1 MSLTIN
7 NVFGLLGHTIGS
19 HPILFIVLSLSLF
32 TVSLLGPLLRLDIRV
47 DIKSGFNRDNT
58 ASVEE
63 INAHKQFFNNTGDPW
78 YMALFATTN
87 GSILETRR
95 TDELTTFYKYITQ
108 TMPVNVNKSTVHYQN
123 DLCEPFCNFNS
134 QLWNL
139 LNYQSFF
146 KIIYPLSIAGPYKVN
161 IGRYLFNRTINEQGI
176 VIGVG
181 TVAIYFTTFITDSI
195 KQKQL
200 DVFEEQVLR
209 EVYNHNANPNSTITL
224 ILHGA
229 HTVSGEIR
237 RGIQL
242 VLPYYFT
249 GAVLLIAFVVISLV
263 LASLCHSFPMRHLQL
278 ILPFAAI
285 ISPILAA
292 ISAIGLILLAG
303 YHINMLIL
311 ISPFLTLATGIGVDD
326 AFLLTNTWLK
336 STAMPHALTTAERLQ
351 LVLEKVGIG
360 ITVTSLTNSLGF
372 ALGCIAPAPEM
383 QIFCATVSLSMFL
396 DLLFQ
401 LFFYS
406 PLQVILSH
414 DEPKIVYKQI
424 KRDQPTL
431 FERMK
436 QNVTSLCKYYSEFI
450 ASVWATFITIALLIA
465 YYYFAITGMQ
475 AMDANVDGKML
486 LPPDSQSVDGI
497 RIMDEIIWPD
507 YLSINYIMR
516 NPPNFSNPTEFRN
529 FTLMVKEMEKSKNSL
544 GSAATMHWV
553 KDYLR
558 YLANPHATKLDV
570 FFGISGVEANGTAYM
585 ENGLDMSQF
594 DFFIN
599 TEPYTAWKL
608 GTRYMRDTQN
618 RIVITS
624 MLLIMGYN
632 GTSSLS
638 DKAKLL
644 RSCREIC
651 TRYAQYDM
659 IPFDTDAELVD
670 VILAVPSTT
679 INTVFF
685 TFGAIGVVCFIF
697 SFNIGASILAIL
709 SVVSIST
716 GVIGF
721 LQYWNCFLDPIL
733 MVAILITAGLSI
745 DYTVHIIFHYVINDY
760 TDNVQRINTSLEACA
775 LSMLQ
780 AGISTF
786 LIMFPVLFAP
796 IGIYAVISKAIILTV
811 IFGLLHGLFIVP
823 VLLTALPNCFAKCL
837 PNCCIKH

>member
-1 MSLTIN
+1 
-7 NVFGLLGHTIGS
+7 
-19 HPILFIVLSLSLF
+19 
-32 TVSLLGPLLRLDIRV
+32 
-47 DIKSGFNRDNT
+47 
-58 ASVEE
+58 
-63 INAHKQFFNNTGDPW
+63 
-78 YMALFATTN
+78 MALFATANN
-87 GSILETRR
+87 GSLLETRKI
-95 TDELTTFYKYITQ
+95 DELTTFYKYITQ
-108 TMPVNVNKSTVHYQN
+108 IMPVNVNKSTVHYRN

-146 KIIYPLSIAGPYKVN
+146 KIIYPLSSAGPYKVN
-161 IGRYLFNRTINEQGI
+161 IGRHLFNRTNDERGN

-181 TVAIYFTTFITDSI
+181 TVAIYFTTFITDNI

-200 DVFEEQVLR
+200 DVFEEQVFS
-209 EVYNHNANPNSTITL
+209 EVQNHNANLNNTVTL
-224 ILHGA
+224 IVHGA
-229 HTVSGEIR
+229 HTVSSEIR

-242 VLPYYFT
+242 VLPYYFIVT
-249 GAVLLIAFVVISLV
+249 LIVHGAHTVSSEIRRGIQLVLPYYFIGALLLIVFVAISLIMIT
-263 LASLCHSFPMRHLQL
+263 LCYSYSVRWLQL
-278 ILPFAAI
+278 ILPLVAI

-292 ISAIGLILLAG
+292 LSASGLILLAG

-326 AFLLTNTWLK
+326 AFLITNTWFK
-336 STAMPHALTTAERLQ
+336 SIAIPHALTTAERLQ

-372 ALGCIAPAPEM
+372 ALGCIAPSPEM
-383 QIFCATVSLSMFL
+383 QLFCATVSLSMLL

-401 LFFYS
+401 FFFYA
-406 PLQVILSH
+406 PLQVLLTH
-414 DEPKIVYKQI
+414 DEPAVIYKQI
-424 KRDQPTL
+424 KRDQSTL
-431 FERMK
+431 LEQMR
-436 QNVTSLCKYYSEFI
+436 QNVSLFCKYYSQFVASFWSTFI
-450 ASVWATFITIALLIA
+450 AVALLIA
-465 YYYFAITGMQ
+465 YYYFAIIGIQ

-486 LPPDSQSVDGI
+486 LPPNSQSIEGI
-497 RIMDEIIWPD
+497 RIMDETVWPD

-516 NPPNFSNPTEFRN
+516 KPPNFSNPLEYRN
-529 FTLMVKEMEKSKNSL
+529 FMLMVKEMEGLENSL
-544 GSAATMHWV
+544 GSAATMHWI

-558 YLANPHATKLDV
+558 YLANPHATKLDI
-570 FFGISGVEANGTAYM
+570 FFGIPGV
-585 ENGLDMSQF
+585 LDMSQF
-594 DFFIN
+594 EFFIN

-608 GTRYMRDTQN
+608 GTRYMQDSQN
-618 RIVITS
+618 RTVITS

-632 GTSSLS
+632 GISSLS
-638 DKAKLL
+638 GKAKLL
-644 RSCREIC
+644 HSCRETC

-679 INTVFF
+679 FNTLLFA
-685 TFGAIGVVCFIF
+685 FGAVGVVCFIF

-721 LQYWNCFLDPIL
+721 LQYWNCFLDPVL
-733 MVAILITAGLSI
+733 MVAVLITAGLSI
-745 DYTVHIIFHYVINDY
+745 DYTVHIIFHYMVNDY
-760 TDNVQRINTSLEACA
+760 TDNTQRINASFEACA

-796 IGIYAVISKAIILTV
+796 IGIYAVISKAIILTI

-823 VLLTALPNCFAKCL
+823 VLLTALPNCFINCW
-837 PNCCIKH
+837 PNCYIRH